1 MPRKRE
7 LDVKDFQMSLK
18 TNFKANATI
27 QGDAFT
33 IDFFIISLGL
43 KIYGDL
49 EPPKL
54 PGCYGPGIRNIKQ
67 KNNGIDQN
75 TLHCCHSH
83 HKRS

>member
-1 MPRKRE
+1 MLRTFRC
-7 LDVKDFQMSLK
+7 LK
-18 TNFKANATI
+18 TDFKANATI
-27 QGDAFT
+27 QGS
-33 IDFFIISLGL
+33 IDLFIIYLGL
-43 KIYGDL
+43 KIYGDF

-54 PGCYGPGIRNIKQ
+54 PGCYDPGIRNMKQ